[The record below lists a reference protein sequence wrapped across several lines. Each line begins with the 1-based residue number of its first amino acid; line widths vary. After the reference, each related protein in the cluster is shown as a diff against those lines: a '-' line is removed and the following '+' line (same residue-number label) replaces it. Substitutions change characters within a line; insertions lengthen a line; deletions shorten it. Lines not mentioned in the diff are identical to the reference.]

1 VSRGDALGLVRR
13 PGLELDF
20 LDPPDLAPVGLEGGR
35 SELGGC
41 GYERKRET
49 GALTIACTL

>member
-1 VSRGDALGLVRR
+1 MSRGDALGLVRR